1 MDTDR
6 KKIKLAIVKGDGWTE
21 WEGKAWQELE
31 DVLDTTVFISRRAPY
46 DTSSVNIKTVGLPSS
61 DENFVLKNY
70 FKYIKGQYKRLFG
83 LEKKLAGFDI
93 VQGVDLYNYYTLQ
106 AVRAK
111 KYNPNLKVVVQV
123 VDNMPGRFEYNYW
136 PGFKMPPRY
145 WRKKINA
152 VMAEVIEKA
161 DLFLAI
167 TEYSADMLR
176 FMGVAENRIKV
187 LAPAI
192 VIPDKMEKKELFD
205 KLQLDS
211 SRELYLAVNRLVKEK
226 GIYDVVYGWKMY
238 LQENKNT
245 NKLLLIVGNGP
256 EKPNLERLIKE
267 WGLQEQIKIVSN
279 VPNHLVRGLYGHAV
293 CSILGSLPTGVWQE
307 QFGFVLAEAI
317 SSGCPVISTYSGAI
331 PEVVG
336 DAGILIPPG
345 NYVELK
351 NALNKMD
358 NKDFRGQLQANCD
371 KIKYKYSL
379 PHYRKTL
386 LEAYKEISPNS

>member
-1 MDTDR
+1 MEI

-21 WEGKAWQELE
+21 WEGKGWQELE
-31 DVLDTTVFISRRAPY
+31 DVLDTTVFISRRAQY
-46 DTSSVNIKTVGLPSS
+46 DTSRVNIKTVGLPCSN
-61 DENFVLKNY
+61 ENFFLKNY
-70 FKYIKGQYKRLFG
+70 FKYIKGQYKTLFG
-83 LEKKLAGFDI
+83 LEQKLAGFDI
-93 VQGVDLYNYYTLQ
+93 AQGVDLYNYFTLQ
-106 AVRAK
+106 AIRAK

-167 TEYSADMLR
+167 TQYSADMLR
-176 FMGVAENRIKV
+176 FLGVAENRIKV

-192 VIPDKMEKKELFD
+192 IIPDKIEKKDLFD
-205 KLQLDS
+205 KLQLDINQ
-211 SRELYLAVNRLVKEK
+211 ELYLAVNRLVKEK
-226 GIYDVVYGWKMY
+226 GVYDLIYGWRMY
-238 LQENKNT
+238 IKENKSA

-256 EKPNLERLIKE
+256 EKPNLERLVKE
-267 WGLQEQIKIVSN
+267 WGLEKQVKIVSN
-279 VPNHLVRGLYGHAV
+279 VPNHLVRSLYRYAV
-293 CSILGSLPTGVWQE
+293 CSILGSSPTSVWQE

-317 SSGCPVISTYSGAI
+317 SSNCPVISTWSGAI

-351 NALNKMD
+351 NALKKMD
-358 NKDFRGQLQANCD
+358 DKDFCSQLQANCD
-371 KIKYKYSL
+371 RIKYKYSL
-379 PHYRKTL
+379 TYYRQVL
-386 LEAYKEISPNS
+386 LEAYQGILSKS